1 MANECEKLATKAGA
15 NRRLIQTLEL
25 KGMITF
31 KQKII
36 KSQGI
41 SSKVIDTRNNNESNL
56 SNAYLY
62 LGRIAKEEKIYRR
75 I

>member
-31 KQKII
+31 KQKDYKKPGYFF
-36 KSQGI
+36 KS
-41 SSKVIDTRNNNESNL
+41 N
-56 SNAYLY
+56 
-62 LGRIAKEEKIYRR
+62 
-75 I
+75 